1 MPEST
6 RSIGTALV
14 TGGTRGLGRELVL
27 ALAAAGTRTW
37 TVARRRR
44 GIEALS
50 RDAPG
55 VTVFQGDLTSRGT
68 TARIA
73 RRFAKD
79 GVSLDLLVHNA
90 GLLGPRVPLA
100 QWSRTDFDAVMA
112 ANVSAP
118 FDLTRR
124 LLPRCHTGTVVVFI
138 TSGVTTAV
146 RTEWGA
152 YQVSK
157 VAVENLARTFARE
170 FGPAG
175 PRVLIVDPGSMR
187 TAMRA
192 AAYPDEDPMS
202 VRPPAVVAAQL
213 LALVRGG
220 DWTSGERVAVHQE
233 RPSGRPLDLEGLPG
247 SEARPDGRA

>member
-1 MPEST
+1 MYLCLMPEST
-6 RSIGTALV
+6 SFPNTALV
-14 TGGTRGLGRELVL
+14 TGGTRGLGRELVM
-27 ALAAAGTRTW
+27 ALSASGTRTW

-44 GIEALS
+44 GIEALG
-50 RDAPG
+50 REVPG

-68 TARIA
+68 TARIS

-79 GVSLDLLVHNA
+79 GVSLDLLIHNA
-90 GLLGPRVPLA
+90 GLLGPRLPLA
-100 QWSRTDFDAVMA
+100 QWSRKDFDAVMA

-124 LLPRCHTGTVVVFI
+124 LLPRCHAGTVVVFVS
-138 TSGVTTAV
+138 SGVTTAV

-157 VAVENLARTFARE
+157 VAMENLARTFAKE
-170 FGPAG
+170 FGAEG

-202 VRPPAVVAAQL
+202 VRPPSVVAQRML
-213 LALVRGG
+213 ELVRGG
-220 DWTSGERVAVHQE
+220 GWKTGDRITM
-233 RPSGRPLDLEGLPG
+233 
-247 SEARPDGRA
+247 

>member
-6 RSIGTALV
+6 PSIATALV
-14 TGGTRGLGRELVL
+14 TGGTRGLGRALVL
-27 ALAAAGTRTW
+27 ALDASGIRTW

-44 GIEALS
+44 GIEALN
-50 RDAPG
+50 RDVPG

-68 TARIA
+68 SARIS

-79 GVSLDLLVHNA
+79 GVSLDLLIHNA

-100 QWSRTDFDAVMA
+100 QWSRKDFDAVMA

-124 LLPRCHTGTVVVFI
+124 LLPRCHAGTVVVFVS
-138 TSGVTTAV
+138 SGVTTAV
-146 RTEWGA
+146 RADWGA

-157 VAVENLARTFARE
+157 VAMENLAETFAKE
-170 FGPAG
+170 FDAGG

-187 TAMRA
+187 TEMRA
-192 AAYPDEDPMS
+192 AAYPDEEPMS
-202 VRPPAVVAAQL
+202 VRPPSVVAEKML
-213 LALVRGG
+213 TLVRGG
-220 DWTSGERVAVHQE
+220 GWNSGERVTI
-233 RPSGRPLDLEGLPG
+233 
-247 SEARPDGRA
+247 

>member
-6 RSIGTALV
+6 ASIATALV
-14 TGGTRGLGRELVL
+14 TGGTRGLGRELVM
-27 ALAAAGTRTW
+27 ALDATGARTW

-50 RDAPG
+50 RDVPG

-68 TARIA
+68 TARIS

-79 GVSLDLLVHNA
+79 GVSLDLLIHNA

-100 QWSRTDFDAVMA
+100 QWSRKDFDAVMA

-124 LLPRCHTGTVVVFI
+124 LLPRCHAGTVIVFVS
-138 TSGVTTAV
+138 SGVTTAI

-157 VAVENLARTFARE
+157 VAMENLAETFAKE
-170 FGPAG
+170 FGAEG

-187 TAMRA
+187 TEMRA

-202 VRPPAVVAAQL
+202 VRPPSVVAL
-213 LALVRGG
+213 KMLEVVRDTG
-220 DWTSGERVAVHQE
+220 WRSGEKVTI
-233 RPSGRPLDLEGLPG
+233 
-247 SEARPDGRA
+247 

>member
-6 RSIGTALV
+6 PSLATALV

-27 ALAAAGTRTW
+27 ALDAAGARTW

-44 GIEALS
+44 GIEALG
-50 RDAPG
+50 RDVPG

-68 TARIA
+68 TARIS

-79 GVSLDLLVHNA
+79 GISLDLLIHNA
-90 GLLGPRVPLA
+90 GLLGPRLPLA
-100 QWSRTDFDAVMA
+100 QWSRKDFDAVMA

-124 LLPRCHTGTVVVFI
+124 LLPRCHAGTVIVFVS
-138 TSGVTTAV
+138 SGVTTAV
-146 RTEWGA
+146 RTDWGA

-157 VAVENLARTFARE
+157 VAMENLAETFAKE
-170 FGPAG
+170 LGAAG

-192 AAYPDEDPMS
+192 AAYPDEEPIS
-202 VRPPAVVAAQL
+202 VRPPSVVAEKML
-213 LALVRGG
+213 TLVRGG
-220 DWTSGERVAVHQE
+220 GWKSGERVVV
-233 RPSGRPLDLEGLPG
+233 
-247 SEARPDGRA
+247 

>member
-6 RSIGTALV
+6 PSIATALV

-27 ALAAAGTRTW
+27 ALDAAGARTW

-44 GIEALS
+44 GIEALG
-50 RDAPG
+50 RDVPG

-68 TARIA
+68 AARIS

-79 GVSLDLLVHNA
+79 GISLDLLIHNA
-90 GLLGPRVPLA
+90 GLLGPRLPLA
-100 QWSRTDFDAVMA
+100 QWSRKDFDAVMA

-124 LLPRCHTGTVVVFI
+124 LLPRCHAGTVIVFVS
-138 TSGVTTAV
+138 SGVTTAV
-146 RTEWGA
+146 RTDWGA

-157 VAVENLARTFARE
+157 VAMENLAETFAKE
-170 FGPAG
+170 FGAGG

-192 AAYPDEDPMS
+192 AAYPDEEPIS
-202 VRPPAVVAAQL
+202 VRPPSVVAEKML
-213 LALVRGG
+213 TLVRDGG
-220 DWTSGERVAVHQE
+220 WESGERVAV
-233 RPSGRPLDLEGLPG
+233 
-247 SEARPDGRA
+247 